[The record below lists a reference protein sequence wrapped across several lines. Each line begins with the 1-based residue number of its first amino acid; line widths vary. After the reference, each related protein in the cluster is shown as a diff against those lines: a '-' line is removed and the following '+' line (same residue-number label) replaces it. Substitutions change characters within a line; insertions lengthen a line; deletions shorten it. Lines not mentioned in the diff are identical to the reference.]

1 MNIKSQTSDNYNNSH
16 ILIVDDEEQMRRVL
30 QQAIKRAG
38 YECSISGSGE
48 DALKFLGIN
57 NVDVVITDI
66 RMPGI
71 NGIELL
77 QLVKENY
84 DSDVI
89 VMTGF
94 TGDFTYEEIIKSGAS
109 DFVQKPLSTRELIV
123 RLERVLRERSLYAEQ
138 VTTHT
143 ELKSAHQELQAA
155 YLDTINRL
163 VLAAEY
169 KDEDTADHIVRM
181 SRYSASLAEKSGLA
195 IEQVQ
200 NILYAAPMHDIGKI
214 GIPDNIL
221 MKPGKLTSEEFEL
234 MKTHTNIGANILAN
248 SKAEILQLAEKI
260 SISHHEK
267 WNGTGY
273 PQGLSGSEIPITGR
287 IVGLADVFDALTTK
301 RPYKR
306 PYSVEVACDIIKK
319 ERNQHF
325 DPELVDIFFE
335 NLDEIQKIRLEVG
348 SAKDV
353 SLSDFVW
360 SERDLN

>member
-1 MNIKSQTSDNYNNSH
+1 
-16 ILIVDDEEQMRRVL
+16 
-30 QQAIKRAG
+30 
-38 YECSISGSGE
+38 
-48 DALKFLGIN
+48 LK
-57 NVDVVITDI
+57 
-66 RMPGI
+66 
-71 NGIELL
+71 
-77 QLVKENY
+77 
-84 DSDVI
+84 
-89 VMTGF
+89 
-94 TGDFTYEEIIKSGAS
+94 
-109 DFVQKPLSTRELIV
+109 
-123 RLERVLRERSLYAEQ
+123 
-138 VTTHT
+138 
-143 ELKSAHQELQAA
+143 AA

-181 SRYSASLAEKSGLA
+181 SRYSALLAEKSGLA
-195 IEQVQ
+195 IDQVQ

-221 MKPGKLTSEEFEL
+221 MKPGKLTNKEFEL

-273 PQGLSGSEIPITGR
+273 PLGLSGSEIPIEGR
-287 IVGLADVFDALTTK
+287 IVGITDVFDALTTK

-306 PYSVEVACDIIKK
+306 PYSVEVASDIIKK

-325 DPELVDIFFE
+325 DPELVDIFLK
-335 NLDEIQKIRLEVG
+335 NLDEIQRIRLEVG
-348 SAKDV
+348 STKDV

-360 SERDLN
+360 SERELN